1 MTKFLPDYF
10 STENCLNHGLRV
22 HFNVLGMLA
31 VGGGGLPVVSMGVL
45 GVLKVAPM
53 LLLIL
58 IIPIMRMIPAS
69 SLLSVCHVV
78 GTLFCAFPILF

>member
-1 MTKFLPDYF
+1 M
-10 STENCLNHGLRV
+10 
-22 HFNVLGMLA
+22 
-31 VGGGGLPVVSMGVL
+31 SMGVL